1 MKRLL
6 IFLLF
11 SLFAYGK
18 SIESYIVNLY
28 INNTGKTAVTEQI
41 LYNFETE
48 RRHGIYRDIPLNST
62 RIKDVKV
69 SRNNTPVKYE
79 TMVKSYNGHKF
90 LRIKIGS
97 ANYYVTGLQ
106 EYKISYKIDGY
117 TVRKNGN
124 KNEISIDAIGTGW
137 KIPIKMARIMVH
149 LPPVLK
155 NRVAI
160 KVYRGEFGSSLTI
173 PYKIVN
179 GNIVIETQ
187 NLAPHSGL
195 TVSLNFNPNL
205 IKVSKKPND
214 KYYENPIYYLFLAPI
229 LALFYYFGKKFNIME
244 NLGSIAVKY
253 RPPKEITV
261 LEAGLLKDN
270 FVDFKELKPA
280 IIELANLGYI
290 KFIDNNGDTLL
301 EKQDK
306 DISSLTNDQK
316 MLLDAI
322 FKGVEVVY
330 TTDLKIKKE
339 DVENLRNILH
349 NSLVD
354 KGFFARSVRE
364 ARDGFAIALAGV
376 GLLSIS
382 AFIYYIAKDTGYEF
396 VFPVAISMIFIIV
409 GAGMLVNNIKNG
421 EFFGSIFAVAWI
433 GFSSLFLFA
442 ATNSINIGVSILLF
456 VLIVALGGFFIY
468 KRINT
473 LTIKGEMQKR
483 YLFGLKEFIAR
494 ANKDKIDY
502 FLQEDKHYLDKLLPY
517 AILFG
522 LNKHWLKLYEEMNVD
537 LPDWYAGD
545 INTFGTDLDFGV
557 TDFDTSSISSSPS
570 INSGDFSDFGGGFG
584 DFSGGGFGGGGGGD
598 W

>member
-1 MKRLL
+1 
-6 IFLLF
+6 
-11 SLFAYGK
+11 
-18 SIESYIVNLY
+18 
-28 INNTGKTAVTEQI
+28 
-41 LYNFETE
+41 
-48 RRHGIYRDIPLNST
+48 
-62 RIKDVKV
+62 
-69 SRNNTPVKYE
+69 
-79 TMVKSYNGHKF
+79 
-90 LRIKIGS
+90 
-97 ANYYVTGLQ
+97 LQ

-253 RPPKEITV
+253 RPP
-261 LEAGLLKDN
+261 
-270 FVDFKELKPA
+270 

-349 NSLVD
+349 NS
-354 KGFFARSVRE
+354 
-364 ARDGFAIALAGV
+364 
-376 GLLSIS
+376 
-382 AFIYYIAKDTGYEF
+382 FIYYIAKDTGYEF

-456 VLIVALGGFFIY
+456 VLIVALGG
-468 KRINT
+468 
-473 LTIKGEMQKR
+473 
-483 YLFGLKEFIAR
+483 
-494 ANKDKIDY
+494 
-502 FLQEDKHYLDKLLPY
+502 
-517 AILFG
+517 
-522 LNKHWLKLYEEMNVD
+522 
-537 LPDWYAGD
+537 
-545 INTFGTDLDFGV
+545 
-557 TDFDTSSISSSPS
+557 
-570 INSGDFSDFGGGFG
+570 
-584 DFSGGGFGGGGGGD
+584 
-598 W
+598 

>member
-6 IFLLF
+6 VLLLF

-18 SIESYIVNLY
+18 SIENYIVDLY
-28 INNTGKTAVTEQI
+28 INNSGKTAVVEQI
-41 LYNFETE
+41 LYNFEYE
-48 RRHGIYRDIPLNST
+48 KRHGIYRDIPLNDT

-69 SRNNTPVKYE
+69 TRNNTPVQYE
-79 TMVKSYNGHKF
+79 TMVKSFNGHKF

-97 ANYYVTGLQ
+97 AKYYVTGLQ
-106 EYKISYKIDGY
+106 KYKISYKIDGY
-117 TVRKNGN
+117 TVREHGN

-137 KIPIKMARIMVH
+137 KIPIKRVRTTVH

-155 NRVAI
+155 GRVEAI
-160 KVYRGEFGSSLTI
+160 VYRGTFGSASTI
-173 PYKIVN
+173 PYRVVN
-179 GNIVIETQ
+179 RNIIIETQ
-187 NLAPHSGL
+187 NLAPHNGV
-195 TVSLNFNPNL
+195 TISLLFNPNL
-205 IKVSKKPND
+205 IEVSKKPND
-214 KYYENPIYYLFLAPI
+214 KYYQDPLYYLFLAPI

-280 IIELANLGYI
+280 LIELANLGYI
-290 KFIDNNGDTLL
+290 KFVDNNGDTLL

-306 DISSLTNDQK
+306 DTSSLTNDQK
-316 MLLDAI
+316 MLLDAV
-322 FKGVEVVY
+322 FQGVEVVY
-330 TTDLKIKKE
+330 TSNLKVKQE
-339 DVENLRNILH
+339 DVESLRNTLH
-349 NSLVD
+349 NSLVE

-364 ARDGFAIALAGV
+364 ARDGFAITLAGV
-376 GLLSIS
+376 GLLSVS

-396 VFPVAISMIFIIV
+396 VFPVAISMIFIVV
-409 GAGMLVNNIKNG
+409 GAWMLVNSIKSG
-421 EFFGSIFAVAWI
+421 EIVGSLFAIAWI

-442 ATNSINIGVSILLF
+442 ATNSVNIGISILLF
-456 VLIVALGGFFIY
+456 VLIVAIGGFYIY

-473 LTIKGEMQKR
+473 LTLKGEMQKR

-517 AILFG
+517 AILFD
-522 LNKHWLKLYEEMNVD
+522 LNKHWLKLYKEMNVD

-545 INTFGTDLDFGV
+545 IDSFDTDLDFGV
-557 TDFDTSSISSSPS
+557 NNFDTSISSSPS
-570 INSGDFSDFGGGFG
+570 INSGDYSDFGGGFG